1 MLTLG
6 DVNARA
12 DVTEKYA
19 SRLKARHP
27 MIQDPAIF
35 TVPSPQAIFHRK
47 LLPRVKGITVDF
59 KTAFEIV
66 AMSATEVV
74 SSSEMFFPNAKFL
87 FQRTAGKVKP
97 AIVKIVAAF
106 IRPRHP
112 DHHRRRISH
121 DAKALL
127 ALAQR
132 SFRPLALGNVQHDT
146 HSAHTARFADRFA
159 SRHDPALLAIGKN
172 NAKLALKR
180 YSRQLRALDGV
191 YDSRT
196 VVRMNGGEEIVK
208 YEGLVLAEA
217 K

>member
-66 AMSATEVV
+66 AMDALCPSIAE
-74 SSSEMFFPNAKFL
+74 L
-87 FQRTAGKVKP
+87 LLQRTAGKVKP

-106 IRPRHP
+106 VRPRHP

-191 YDSRT
+191 HDSRT

>member
-66 AMSATEVV
+66 AMDALCPSIAE
-74 SSSEMFFPNAKFL
+74 L
-87 FQRTAGKVKP
+87 LLQRTAGKVKP

-106 IRPRHP
+106 VRPRHP
-112 DHHRRRISH
+112 DHHRGRISN
-121 DAKALL
+121 DPKALL
-127 ALAQR
+127 PLPHR
-132 SFRPLALGNVQHDT
+132 PFGPLALGNVQHET
-146 HSAHTARFADRFA
+146 HPGHTARLAAGFA
-159 SRHDPALLAIGKN
+159 PAHAP
-172 NAKLALKR
+172 
-180 YSRQLRALDGV
+180 
-191 YDSRT
+191 
-196 VVRMNGGEEIVK
+196 
-208 YEGLVLAEA
+208 
-217 K
+217 